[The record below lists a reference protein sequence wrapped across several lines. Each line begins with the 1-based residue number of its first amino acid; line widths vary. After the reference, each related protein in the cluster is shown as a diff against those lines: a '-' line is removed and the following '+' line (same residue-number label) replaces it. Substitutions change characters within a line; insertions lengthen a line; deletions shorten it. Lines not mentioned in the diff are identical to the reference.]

1 MSKCECVHTDV
12 SKCECVHLL
21 KLLCVYL
28 HVHIFKIAILD
39 FSMKKIV
46 KEVVAVLLEFQIKQR
61 DKYVLILL

>member
-1 MSKCECVHTDV
+1 MFI
-12 SKCECVHLL
+12 
-21 KLLCVYL
+21 L